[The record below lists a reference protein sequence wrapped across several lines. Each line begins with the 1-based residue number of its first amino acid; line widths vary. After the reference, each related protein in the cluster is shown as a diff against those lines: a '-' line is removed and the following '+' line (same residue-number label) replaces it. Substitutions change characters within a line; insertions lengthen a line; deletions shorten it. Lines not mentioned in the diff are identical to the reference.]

1 MQLSDL
7 ITQTSQRNKSSAEKT
22 TLNNIFINQ
31 DLRGKKPIYGD
42 L

>member
-7 ITQTSQRNKSSAEKT
+7 ITQTSQRDKSSAEKQLKQHFLLIK
-22 TLNNIFINQ
+22 TLEA
-31 DLRGKKPIYGD
+31 KPIYGD